1 MTKGIML
8 TPEQQMERRHEIK
21 NAALQIF
28 KDKGFQKT
36 SMREISEVVGM
47 GKSTLYDF
55 FASKDEIIVF
65 AYEEAMR
72 TVIESAK
79 EIVVSEPSLEQC
91 LRIIMRN
98 NLAYTE
104 ENKNLIG
111 WLNTEASYL
120 GETYQKRLHEV
131 RYSYQD
137 IIQSV
142 VEKGIADGLIRKTDP
157 ALATRLL
164 INSIL
169 SVAYTSRPSGT
180 PEEMLEEA
188 VNIFLYGVHNK
199 PDTKQ

>member
-28 KDKGFQKT
+28 KEKGFQKT
-36 SMREISEVVGM
+36 SMREISEAVGM

-55 FASKDEIIVF
+55 FDSKDEIIVF

-72 TVIESAK
+72 TIIEKTK
-79 EIVVSEPSLEQC
+79 EIVASEPSLEQC

-98 NLAYTE
+98 NLTYTL
-104 ENKNLIG
+104 ENKHLIG

-120 GETYQKRLHEV
+120 EESYQKRLHEI

-142 VEKGIADGLIRKTDP
+142 VEKGITDRLIRKTDP

-169 SVAYTSRPSGT
+169 SIAYTSRPSGSL
-180 PEEMLEEA
+180 EEMLEEA

-199 PDTKQ
+199 TDAKQ